1 MTYVCGSGGL
11 VGLPCV
17 VHSTA
22 EPIQVRWYHGEMNPD
37 DADELNITAGG
48 RYTVVESNKTSA
60 QEDYEICG
68 DGWNIFWLNFSYTDE
83 GDSGLYWCRIVIGG
97 HTPLEFSEP
106 WTLENTTSNNT
117 TACEPGQILTDSKCV
132 GQITTTPILQSTT
145 LPAQSNFSG
154 VVGTTPE
161 PQILVTTNCSLQTAS
176 ASSVVGTL
184 AVIMVPM
191 VIILILQMY
200 HFYLQLRKRTTGMF
214 LSACLLCSSPEILG
228 VDLSWQ
234 G

>member
-1 MTYVCGSGGL
+1 MTFVCGSGGL
-11 VGLPCV
+11 VGLQCV

-22 EPIQVRWYHGEMNPD
+22 EPIQVRWYHGENTNMNPD

-60 QEDYEICG
+60 QEDNENCG
-68 DGWNIFWLNFSYTDE
+68 DGWNIFWLNFFYTDGE

-106 WTLENTTSNNT
+106 WTLENTSNNT

-132 GQITTTPILQSTT
+132 GQSTTTPILQSTT
-145 LPAQSNFSG
+145 LLAQSNFTS
-154 VVGTTPE
+154 VVGATYE
-161 PQILVTTNCSLQTAS
+161 PQNLVTTNCSLQTAS
-176 ASSVVGTL
+176 ASSAVGTL

-191 VIILILQMY
+191 VIILIMQMY
-200 HFYLQLRKRTTGMF
+200 HFYLQLRKQTTGMF
-214 LSACLLCSSPEILG
+214 TLLFTRNFG
-228 VDLSWQ
+228 